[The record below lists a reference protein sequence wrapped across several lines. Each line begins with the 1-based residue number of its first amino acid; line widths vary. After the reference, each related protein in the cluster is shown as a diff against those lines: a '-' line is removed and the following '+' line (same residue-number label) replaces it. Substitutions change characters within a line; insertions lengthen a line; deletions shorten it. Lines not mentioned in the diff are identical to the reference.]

1 MFTENLKKSD
11 CCGCMACANICG
23 KSAITMKHDKC
34 GFYYPIV
41 DETKCVNCGLCQ
53 KVCPMEDTFTGVD
66 ASPDIYALRNRD
78 PQILKGSSSGG
89 MFTLLAK
96 WVISQNGVVYGV
108 AFDKDYKVLH
118 MRAQSME
125 EASAFCTSKYVESD
139 LSKVYVSLSQDLKS
153 GKTVL
158 LTGTPCQIAG
168 VQKFLRTRHIPTDNL
183 YTCDN
188 ICHGVPSRMLWKDY
202 LKILKEKYIA
212 KDDRITGIN
221 MRSKRVSW
229 KKQVMDVTLEK
240 GNLESVMRHPSFNR
254 FFLSLYGNRPSCFHC
269 HYTSYKRPG
278 DFTLG
283 DFWNVE
289 NAGVTFDVEG
299 GVNLVLVNTP
309 KGQKLFD
316 QLKEEADY
324 QSVSKKAS
332 WQPHLEYSAKPP
344 AKQAAFWHEYT
355 ESNDKEMIMRKYM
368 QGSFLTKVIRKVT
381 PFLRK
386 TGLYGFAGKMYKTLL
401 VRKK

>member
-1 MFTENLKKSD
+1 MFTENQKKSD

-41 DETKCVNCGLCQ
+41 DEDKCVDCGLCQ

-66 ASPDIYALRNRD
+66 ASPDIYALRSRD
-78 PQILKGSSSGG
+78 TQVLKESSSGG

-96 WVISQNGVVYGV
+96 WIFSQDGVVYGV

-125 EASAFCTSKYVESD
+125 EAAAFRTSKYVESD
-139 LSKVYVSLSQDLKS
+139 LSVVYASLSQDLKS
-153 GKTVL
+153 GRTVL

-168 VQKFLRTRHIPTDNL
+168 VQKFLRTRRIPTDNL

-212 KDDRITGIN
+212 RDDRITGIN

-229 KKQVMDVTLEK
+229 KKAI
-240 GNLESVMRHPSFNR
+240 
-254 FFLSLYGNRPSCFHC
+254 
-269 HYTSYKRPG
+269 
-278 DFTLG
+278 
-283 DFWNVE
+283 W
-289 NAGVTFDVEG
+289 
-299 GVNLVLVNTP
+299 
-309 KGQKLFD
+309 
-316 QLKEEADY
+316 
-324 QSVSKKAS
+324 KK
-332 WQPHLEYSAKPP
+332 
-344 AKQAAFWHEYT
+344 
-355 ESNDKEMIMRKYM
+355 
-368 QGSFLTKVIRKVT
+368 
-381 PFLRK
+381 
-386 TGLYGFAGKMYKTLL
+386 
-401 VRKK
+401 